1 MTQGIPARDIMVDKN
16 GQITSIWLIFFDQL
30 YALYS
35 DSGANN
41 EESIKQIRD
50 IADRALNL
58 AQQTKSDNEAQQK
71 EIDKLYELI
80 TDSTGKFA
88 TAADLEATNKRIDQ
102 TDYDVQQ
109 LQLALDK
116 LKTSLSDAQKDT
128 QNKIE
133 DLQEQISNIARSS
146 FVEAPVDGKTY
157 GRKDLEWSEVIA
169 VSLSLPF
176 WLSNGTQSNIP
187 LTPNYELPFFLANGT
202 QQNIQM
208 VVT

>member
-1 MTQGIPARDIMVDKN
+1 MTQGIPARDVMVDKN

-41 EESIKQIRD
+41 EESIKQIRE

-58 AQQTKSDNEAQQK
+58 AQLTKSDNEAQQK

-80 TDSTGKFA
+80 IDSTGKFA

-128 QNKIE
+128 KDKIA
-133 DLQEQISNIARSS
+133 DLQDQINSISRST

-157 GRKDLEWSEVIA
+157 GRKDMDWAEVIA
-169 VSLSLPF
+169 VNLSLPF
-176 WLSNGTQSNIP
+176 FLTDGTRQNIP
-187 LTPNYELPFFLANGT
+187 LTSNFELPFFLADGT
-202 QQNIQM
+202 QQNIAM
-208 VVT
+208 VTV